1 MRCYATS
8 SPREGYLVSTVEDGR
23 EALDA
28 VTTFQPEV
36 ILVDMVMP
44 GLSAIDVLA
53 ALRRAGVTVPVVLIS
68 GQVIVR
74 EGFFG
79 VLSKPF
85 EFRRVAELV
94 MVIEGETISTF
105 AAGPGRAVVVTT
117 TFTVD
122 FSCTLTVVRWIPAVG
137 PKFHRSHPSP
147 LGSVLVVGLVT
158 VPSLLSTV
166 SVAPSTGFP

>member
-1 MRCYATS
+1 VLIADDEAHVREVLRHFLT
-8 SPREGYLVSTVEDGR
+8 REGYLVSAVEDGP

-94 MVIEGETISTF
+94 
-105 AAGPGRAVVVTT
+105 AAAVDHGRTSGA
-117 TFTVD
+117 
-122 FSCTLTVVRWIPAVG
+122 
-137 PKFHRSHPSP
+137 
-147 LGSVLVVGLVT
+147 
-158 VPSLLSTV
+158 
-166 SVAPSTGFP
+166 

>member
-1 MRCYATS
+1 MLIADDEAHVREVLRHFLT
-8 SPREGYLVSTVEDGR
+8 REGYLVSTVQDGR

-53 ALRRAGVTVPVVLIS
+53 ALRRGGVTVPVVLIS

-94 MVIEGETISTF
+94 
-105 AAGPGRAVVVTT
+105 AAAVDHGRTSGA
-117 TFTVD
+117 
-122 FSCTLTVVRWIPAVG
+122 
-137 PKFHRSHPSP
+137 
-147 LGSVLVVGLVT
+147 
-158 VPSLLSTV
+158 
-166 SVAPSTGFP
+166 

>member
-1 MRCYATS
+1 VELTGVALRGDAGASGLLAFVMKGTS
-8 SPREGYLVSTVEDGR
+8 GRVLIVDDEPHVREVLRHFLTREGYLVSAVEDGP

-44 GLSAIDVLA
+44 GLSGIDVLA

-85 EFRRVAELV
+85 ESRRVAELV
-94 MVIEGETISTF
+94 
-105 AAGPGRAVVVTT
+105 AAAVDHGRTSGA
-117 TFTVD
+117 
-122 FSCTLTVVRWIPAVG
+122 
-137 PKFHRSHPSP
+137 
-147 LGSVLVVGLVT
+147 
-158 VPSLLSTV
+158 
-166 SVAPSTGFP
+166 

>member
-1 MRCYATS
+1 VS
-8 SPREGYLVSTVEDGR
+8 SDAAIDLTWLWHVSTDLKPPRARVLIADDEAHVREVLRHFLTREGYLVSTVEDGR

-28 VTTFQPEV
+28 VATFQPEV

-44 GLSAIDVLA
+44 GLSAIDILA

-85 EFRRVAELV
+85 ELQRLAELV
-94 MVIEGETISTF
+94 AAAVDHGRISG
-105 AAGPGRAVVVTT
+105 A
-117 TFTVD
+117 
-122 FSCTLTVVRWIPAVG
+122 
-137 PKFHRSHPSP
+137 
-147 LGSVLVVGLVT
+147 
-158 VPSLLSTV
+158 
-166 SVAPSTGFP
+166 